1 MEQVKR
7 QYENTFIINASLED
21 SQVESI
27 ITQVSETITRNGGEI
42 TALNKWGRKRLAY
55 TIKKK
60 NNGYYVNIEFVALG
74 SVIPQLER
82 MLTLNENII
91 RFLSIQLD
99 EKALEARQQLPPV
112 LSIDSIPK
120 VEEIEHEP
128 LFEDEE
134 EPILPP
140 AKSIS

>member
-42 TALNKWGRKRLAY
+42 TALNRWGRKRLAY

-60 NNGYYVNIEFVALG
+60 NNGYYVNVEFVALG

-82 MLTLNENII
+82 MLTLDENIM
-91 RFLSIQLD
+91 RYLSIQLD
-99 EKALEARQQLPPV
+99 EKALEARQQLLPV
-112 LSIDSIPK
+112 LSIDSIPE
-120 VEEIEHEP
+120 VEVIEHEP

-140 AKSIS
+140 EKSIS